1 MTNQWN
7 NVPSWGK
14 TYASQTNILHWCDE
28 QSTLYLGLDS
38 GRIHRYVCE
47 KEKNLMQM
55 KELSEITVHN
65 TQQRIMGISIDSR
78 VNYMFSISE
87 SGYLIVTDLN
97 DTSKAGGKYINSQR
111 LGSNNQG
118 LKAMIHDHQ
127 RNVLFIAD
135 GGGAIYI
142 MNCIPTTPQLVVK
155 IETDQKVCIR
165 GLTRSIN
172 NGGFW
177 LSSNRPGA
185 KTGVTQNYLLAA
197 DIYGYITIFDIGG
210 IGKEKNTKR
219 IGST

>member
-7 NVPSWGK
+7 NVSSWGK

-97 DTSKAGGKYINSQR
+97 DTSKAGGKYINSQK
-111 LGSNNQG
+111 LGANNR
-118 LKAMIHDHQ
+118 H
-127 RNVLFIAD
+127 
-135 GGGAIYI
+135 
-142 MNCIPTTPQLVVK
+142 
-155 IETDQKVCIR
+155 
-165 GLTRSIN
+165 S
-172 NGGFW
+172 
-177 LSSNRPGA
+177 
-185 KTGVTQNYLLAA
+185 
-197 DIYGYITIFDIGG
+197 
-210 IGKEKNTKR
+210 KR
-219 IGST
+219 